1 MERRSLPRYQVT
13 WPVKVTA
20 RNPDGVRIFGT
31 GALENVSA
39 SGALISLDK
48 PLWLG
53 ARIDLSIKMPFPT
66 NAWMLYSAEVLR
78 IQSADSSNRAAVK
91 FSFSKPVFSDTE

>member
-1 MERRSLPRYQVT
+1 
-13 WPVKVTA
+13 VKVTV
-20 RNPDGVRIFGT
+20 RNQEGVRIFGA

-53 ARIDLSIKMPFPT
+53 ARIDLSIKMPLPT

-78 IQSADSSNRAAVK
+78 IESADSANRVAVK
-91 FSFSKPVFSDTE
+91 FAFSKPVFSDME

>member
-1 MERRSLPRYQVT
+1 MERRSLPRYKVT

-20 RNPDGVRIFGT
+20 RNQDGVRIFGS

-39 SGALISLDK
+39 RGALICVDK
-48 PLWLG
+48 PLWPG
-53 ARIDLSIKMPFPT
+53 AKIDLSIKLPYPT
-66 NAWMLYSAEVLR
+66 DAWMLYAGEVLR
-78 IQSADSSNRAAVK
+78 IQSADSGHRAAIT